1 MKAKRLCQFN
11 ASVLIS
17 LLKCVIRHQSA
28 KSYAAAPRAAYGAAA
43 GGLVRESVSGLRSSS
58 PPAEEMIGSGRT
70 ESGML
75 FVRIRLKEFNTM

>member
-17 LLKCVIRHQSA
+17 LLKFVIRHQSA

-58 PPAEEMIGSGRT
+58 PPAEEIGSGRT